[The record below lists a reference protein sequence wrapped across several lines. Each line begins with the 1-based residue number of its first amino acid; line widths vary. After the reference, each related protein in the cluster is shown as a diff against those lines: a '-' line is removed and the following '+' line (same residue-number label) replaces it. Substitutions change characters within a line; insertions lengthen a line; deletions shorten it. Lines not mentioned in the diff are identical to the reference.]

1 MGRRN
6 PYTKLPAVPP
16 EIVPRLTAVLAV
28 LSGIKTVSSAA
39 ADLGLS
45 RNRFQSLMHRS
56 IEALV
61 TALAAQ
67 PAGRPAMSA
76 RERALRV
83 QVARLTRENTTLR
96 KRLDLNARLME
107 VMGGVLQGRIRASG
121 RQRRRRSP
129 AGARRDGGEESE
141 PDARRRRALLRAE
154 HLRML
159 RLPVAAAARLAGVGA
174 STLRRWRARGLP
186 ARRTRRLALAVG
198 VRNAAENRLRALH
211 GQIGAAALGHA
222 VAGLSRRAA
231 AEIKAEVG
239 SALER
244 ERKAAL
250 RRVTVTVPGVV
261 RGLDAMHLPR
271 EGAARY
277 ALIAADGAIPYRTS
291 VTSGP
296 RYDTTLVVQAIER
309 DLAAAGAPLV
319 YRLDRA
325 RCHDAAPI
333 RALLA
338 AHEVLVLHGP
348 PHHPGYYG
356 QLERQNREH
365 RAWVER
371 APPGDAPL
379 AARLPRM
386 IDRINRLWPRRSLG
400 WGTAADAWSA
410 RPPLAIDRTT
420 LRKEVMDRAARI
432 ARTLDVR
439 GQPAD
444 LAERLAIEQV
454 LAQRGYL
461 RQEIGG
467 WC

>member
-1 MGRRN
+1 MSRRN
-6 PYTKLPAVPP
+6 PYTQLPAVPP

-28 LSGIKTVSSAA
+28 LGGIKTVSRAA

-61 TALAAQ
+61 TALAVQ
-67 PAGRPAMSA
+67 PAGRPAKPA
-76 RERALRV
+76 RERAL
-83 QVARLTRENTTLR
+83 QAEVARLTRENTTLR
-96 KRLDLNARLME
+96 QRLDLNARLME

-159 RLPVAAAARLAGVGA
+159 RLPAAAAARLAGVGA

-186 ARRTRRLALAVG
+186 ARRTRRQPLAVG
-198 VRNAAENRLRALH
+198 VRDAAEIRVRALH

-231 AEIKAEVG
+231 AAVKAEVV

-250 RRVTVTVPGVV
+250 TRVTVMVPGVM
-261 RGLDAMHLPR
+261 RGIDAMHQPR
-271 EGAARY
+271 ERAARY

-296 RYDTTLVVQAIER
+296 RYDTALVVRALEW
-309 DLAAAGAPLV
+309 DLAQAGAPLV

-325 RCHDAAPI
+325 GCHDTAPV
-333 RALLA
+333 RALLDA
-338 AHEVLVLHGP
+338 YQVLRLHGP
-348 PHHPGYYG
+348 PHDPGYYG
-356 QLERQNREH
+356 QLERQNLEH
-365 RAWVER
+365 RAWVEQ
-371 APPGDAPL
+371 ASPEDAPL
-379 AARLPRM
+379 EARLPIM

-400 WGTAADAWSA
+400 WRTAADAWNA
-410 RPPLAIDRTT
+410 RPPLVVDRTA
-420 LRKEVMDRAARI
+420 LHEEVMDRAARI

-439 GQPAD
+439 GRPAD

-454 LAQRGYL
+454 LARRGYL